1 MTITTTGL
9 TRAAG
14 ICAAAAGAIFI
25 AVQIN
30 HPAMDLASVETTDWV
45 VRNTAKGV
53 MAALAL
59 VGIAGLY
66 LRQVRKIGVL
76 GLIGAAVF
84 SLGYLLMIGVE
95 VVAAAVLPSL
105 TQSDPAYVSDV
116 VAAAFGGT
124 PVGDIGGMATVL
136 NLAGIGFMLGGVLF
150 GIALFRAGIVTRWGS
165 LLLAVATL
173 ATASLAVLPEEF
185 NRPMA
190 VPTGLALIWLGVS
203 LFRNPGDDVAPVTT
217 ISAVERV
224 TV

>member
-1 MTITTTGL
+1 MTITSTGL

-14 ICAAAAGAIFI
+14 LCAATAGAIFI

-30 HPAMDLASVETTDWV
+30 HPAMDVASVETTDWV
-45 VRNTAKGV
+45 VRNTAKAV
-53 MAALAL
+53 MAGLAL

-66 LRQVRKIGVL
+66 LRQVRKIGIL

-84 SLGYLLMIGVE
+84 SLGYLLMFGVE
-95 VVAAAVLPSL
+95 VVATAVLPSL
-105 TQSDPAYVSDV
+105 TQSNPAYVSDV

-124 PVGDIGGMATVL
+124 PVGDIGGMAFVL

-150 GIALFRAGIVTRWGS
+150 GIALFRARVITRWGS

>member
-1 MTITTTGL
+1 MTITSTGL

-14 ICAAAAGAIFI
+14 ICAAAAGTIFI

-30 HPAMDLASVETTDWV
+30 HPPMDLASVETTDWV
-45 VRNTAKGV
+45 VRNTAKAV
-53 MAALAL
+53 MAGLAL

-66 LRQVRKIGVL
+66 LRQVRKVGVL

-84 SLGYLLMIGVE
+84 SLGYLLMLGTE

-105 TQSDPAYVSDV
+105 TESNPDYVTDV

-150 GIALFRAGIVTRWGS
+150 GVALFRAAVVSRWAAA
-165 LLLAVATL
+165 LLAVATL
-173 ATASLAVLPEEF
+173 ATMSLAVLPEEF

-203 LFRNPGDDVAPVTT
+203 LFRNPGHNVAPVTS
-217 ISAVERV
+217 ISAAERV
-224 TV
+224 SV

>member
-1 MTITTTGL
+1 MTITSTGL

-14 ICAAAAGAIFI
+14 ICAATAGAIFI

-30 HPAMDLASVETTDWV
+30 HPAMDVASVETTDWL
-45 VRNTAKGV
+45 VRNTAKAV
-53 MAALAL
+53 MAGLAL

-66 LRQVRKIGVL
+66 LRQVRKVGIL

-84 SLGYLLMIGVE
+84 SLGYLLMFGTE

-105 TQSDPAYVSDV
+105 TESNPAYVSDV

-150 GIALFRAGIVTRWGS
+150 GVALFRARVVARGGAA
-165 LLLAVATL
+165 LLALATL
-173 ATASLAVLPEEF
+173 ATMSLAVLPEEF

-203 LFRNPGDDVAPVTT
+203 LFRNPGHGIAQVTS
-217 ISAVERV
+217 ISAAERV
-224 TV
+224 SV